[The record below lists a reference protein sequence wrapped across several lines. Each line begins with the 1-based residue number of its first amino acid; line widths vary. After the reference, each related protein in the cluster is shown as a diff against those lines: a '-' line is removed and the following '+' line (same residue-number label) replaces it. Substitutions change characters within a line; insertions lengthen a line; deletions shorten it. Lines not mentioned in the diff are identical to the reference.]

1 MATNEM
7 VDDVSDVEE
16 IDPNKLVSKDGAL
29 GFEKG
34 SGFEQ
39 VTNFNVEIDGYVG
52 DGEGNVIGYIIRV
65 VLAVV
70 DPLLSI
76 TRTSR

>member
-16 IDPNKLVSKDGAL
+16 IDPNKLVSKDGVL